1 MRRAGAVTPS
11 PTRRAAASAPAPAYP
26 EAGTKLAAFRSDTW
40 RGSEALMDSS
50 EREQVERR
58 LALARRN
65 ALEAQLTLARQEAI
79 TVQIASSSHDA
90 EVASRMLASLQA
102 V

>member
-1 MRRAGAVTPS
+1 
-11 PTRRAAASAPAPAYP
+11 
-26 EAGTKLAAFRSDTW
+26 
-40 RGSEALMDSS
+40 MDSS
-50 EREQVERR
+50 ERGQVERR

-102 V
+102 VQSAAERDFRDLLARWRNAGKVGDTEATGRR